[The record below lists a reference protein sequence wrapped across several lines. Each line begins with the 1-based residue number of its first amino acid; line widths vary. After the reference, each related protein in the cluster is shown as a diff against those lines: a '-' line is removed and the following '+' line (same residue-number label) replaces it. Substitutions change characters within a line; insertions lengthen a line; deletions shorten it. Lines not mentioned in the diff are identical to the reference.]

1 MVYTVSR
8 TAELTGV
15 PSGTLRKWELRYGV
29 VVPQRSP
36 GNYRLYDDEAVRR
49 LVVMRSLVEAGWT
62 AQEAARHVAADVAA
76 AEAEVTRPEE
86 PAYECLAEPPLKGQ

>member
-1 MVYTVSR
+1 VYTVGR

-15 PSGTLRKWELRYGV
+15 PSGTLRKWEQRYGV

-36 GNYRLYDDEAVRR
+36 GNYRLYDDDAVRR

-62 AQEAARHVAADVAA
+62 AQEAARHVADDQA
-76 AEAEVTRPEE
+76 AEDLDQGPSRRFTYR
-86 PAYECLAEPPLKGQ
+86 G